1 MMKRIEA
8 YLKGKIAD
16 AKVAN
21 RQKKIDAYLELAKS
35 NAEEKKCNADIELEE
50 LMISLSDTDDVS
62 GVIQKISEQMD
73 IQKDAEAELQRIE
86 ELKEYFNQEIKT
98 DEE

>member
-1 MMKRIEA
+1 
-8 YLKGKIAD
+8 
-16 AKVAN
+16 
-21 RQKKIDAYLELAKS
+21 
-35 NAEEKKCNADIELEE
+35 
-50 LMISLSDTDDVS
+50 MINLSDTDDIS
-62 GVIQKISEQMD
+62 GIIQKISEQMD

>member
-1 MMKRIEA
+1 MKRIEA
-8 YLKGKIAD
+8 DLKGKIAN
-16 AKVAN
+16 AKIAN

-50 LMISLSDTDDVS
+50 LMISLSDTNDIS
-62 GVIQKISEQMD
+62 GVIQKISEQMN